1 MRQTYGRLLPGMRLS
16 DLSGKLI
23 VIEGT
28 DGAGR
33 TTQINLLKSW
43 LEELGHAVLD
53 TGMTRSRLAGEGIRR
68 AKEGNNLGHLTQS
81 LFYATDFIDRLENEM
96 VPALRA
102 GFIVLTDRYIYSL
115 MARAIIRGMDPL
127 WIRSIYSVALKPD
140 AVFYLRIG
148 IDQLLP
154 RVVFSRGFDYWESGM
169 DLYPGHDMYDS
180 FCNYQ
185 AALLTEFDR
194 LREEYK
200 FETVDASANADTVCA
215 HLKKRIL
222 GILEANP
229 QEAVVTNSR
238 ADLIEVFTQ
247 RVLGNLISK
256 SNGADFHAG
265 NGAGIVSSPLIAHA
279 SRGNGRVAH

>member
-1 MRQTYGRLLPGMRLS
+1 
-16 DLSGKLI
+16 
-23 VIEGT
+23 
-28 DGAGR
+28 
-33 TTQINLLKSW
+33 
-43 LEELGHAVLD
+43 
-53 TGMTRSRLAGEGIRR
+53 
-68 AKEGNNLGHLTQS
+68 
-81 LFYATDFIDRLENEM
+81 
-96 VPALRA
+96 
-102 GFIVLTDRYIYSL
+102 
-115 MARAIIRGMDPL
+115 MARAIIRGMDPW

-200 FETVDASANADTVCA
+200 FETVDASADPETVCA

-222 GILEANP
+222 GILEPNP
-229 QEAVVTNSR
+229 QETVVSNSHSNLMESF
-238 ADLIEVFTQ
+238 AQI
-247 RVLGNLISK
+247 VLGSLLPK
-256 SNGADFHAG
+256 SNDAKAHAG
-265 NGAGIVSSPLIAHA
+265 NGVEIVSSPLIAHA
-279 SRGNGRVAH
+279 LRGNGRVAH